1 MSETRGNGIFSRR
14 DSLGARASNPAGGPP
29 QMCPPHGLLEV
40 RALPGRRAASRRGE
54 TRGGARGPADDP
66 FPPAL
71 AMCFWP
77 RGARGRSG
85 WFVRHFLRRHAS
97 HRVHADV
104 CRDAPE
110 GPVIRELIL
119 LEPWDN
125 LRLVHLSR
133 RHCARRSRALYRG
146 GGGARRPQNSV
157 PLGAPVHSWQGHTG
171 GEFAARPRESSEP
184 TRRPLSV
191 SPGGTG
197 SGGRALASPRA
208 LDARV
213 VV

>member
-1 MSETRGNGIFSRR
+1 
-14 DSLGARASNPAGGPP
+14 
-29 QMCPPHGLLEV
+29 MCPPHGLVEV

-54 TRGGARGPADDP
+54 TRGGARGPAGDP

-85 WFVRHFLRRHAS
+85 WFARHFLRRHAS

-104 CRDAPE
+104 SRDAPE
-110 GPVIRELIL
+110 GPVVRELIL

-133 RHCARRSRALYRG
+133 RHRARRSRALYRG
-146 GGGARRPQNSV
+146 GVGARRPQNSV

-171 GEFAARPRESSEP
+171 GEFAARPRESKSSSEP
-184 TRRPLSV
+184 ARRPLSV

-197 SGGRALASPRA
+197 SGGRALASP
-208 LDARV
+208 
-213 VV
+213 